1 MTNSV
6 YEIFW
11 TTNAKLDLK
20 DIYLSLE
27 QNITPLVANKVI
39 DEIFGSLNSITFPD
53 QFQIDEYRIDCRR
66 IITRNYKILY
76 QFHNNTIYVV
86 RIFNTFQDPIQSL
99 R

>member
-1 MTNSV
+1 MSNPD
-6 YEIFW
+6 YPIFW

-27 QNITPLVANKVI
+27 QDISPLVATKVTH
-39 DEIFGSLNSITFPD
+39 EIFGSLNSIIFPD

-86 RIFNTFQDPIQSL
+86 RIFNTFQDPIKSL
-99 R
+99 K

>member
-1 MTNSV
+1 MSNPN
-6 YEIFW
+6 YAIFW

-27 QNITPLVANKVI
+27 QNISLLVATKI
-39 DEIFGSLNSITFPD
+39 TDEIFESLNSIIFPD

-66 IITRNYKILY
+66 IIIRNYKILY

-86 RIFNTFQDPIQSL
+86 RIFNTFQDPIKSL
-99 R
+99 K

>member
-1 MTNSV
+1 MSNSI
-6 YEIFW
+6 YAIFW

-27 QNITPLVANKVI
+27 QNFSIAVASKVT
-39 DEIFGSLNSITFPD
+39 DEIFESVNSITFPD

-76 QFHNNTIYVV
+76 QLHNNTIYVV
-86 RIFNTFQDPIQSL
+86 RIFNTFQDPIKSL
-99 R
+99 K

>member
-1 MTNSV
+1 MSNPN
-6 YEIFW
+6 YAIFW

-27 QNITPLVANKVI
+27 QNISLPVATKI
-39 DEIFGSLNSITFPD
+39 TDEIFGSLNSITFTD

-76 QFHNNTIYVV
+76 QFHHNTIYVV
-86 RIFNTFQDPIQSL
+86 RIFNTFQDPIKSL

>member
-1 MTNSV
+1 MNNTNYV
-6 YEIFW
+6 IFW

-27 QNITPLVANKVI
+27 QKISLLVATKI
-39 DEIFGSLNSITFPD
+39 TDEIFENLNSITFPD

-76 QFHNNTIYVV
+76 QFHHNTIYVV
-86 RIFNTFQDPIQSL
+86 RIFNTFQDPIKSL

>member
-1 MTNSV
+1 MSNSI
-6 YEIFW
+6 YAIFW

-20 DIYLSLE
+20 VIYLSLE

-66 IITRNYKILY
+66 IIIRNYKILY
-76 QFHNNTIYVV
+76 QFHHNKIYVV
-86 RIFNTFQDPIQSL
+86 RIFNTFQDPIKSL

>member
-1 MTNSV
+1 MSNSI
-6 YEIFW
+6 YAIFW

-86 RIFNTFQDPIQSL
+86 RIFNTFQDPIKSL

>member
-1 MTNSV
+1 MSNSI
-6 YEIFW
+6 YAIFW

-39 DEIFGSLNSITFPD
+39 DEIFGSLNSITFSD

-86 RIFNTFQDPIQSL
+86 RIFNTFQDPIKSL

>member
-1 MTNSV
+1 MSNSI
-6 YEIFW
+6 YAIFW

-86 RIFNTFQDPIQSL
+86 RIFNTFQDPIKSL
-99 R
+99 K